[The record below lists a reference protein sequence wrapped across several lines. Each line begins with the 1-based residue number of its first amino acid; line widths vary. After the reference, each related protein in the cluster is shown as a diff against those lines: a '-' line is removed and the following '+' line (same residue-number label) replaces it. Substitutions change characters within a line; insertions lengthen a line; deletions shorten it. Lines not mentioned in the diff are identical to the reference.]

1 MTSRGS
7 IEAWDALS
15 RCHVSVTRQLQRD
28 VDLRGLSRREFE
40 VLATLYG
47 SDRSGLRLRDLN
59 SHVLLTQSS
68 LSRML
73 ERLENKG
80 LVTRR
85 QDSQDLRG
93 VRVALTEAGNR
104 LHDEIS
110 QDNDQ
115 KVADVMSTALDAQ
128 EIRVLTRL
136 SERIHQYAL
145 SLSR

>member
-1 MTSRGS
+1 MSSRGS

-15 RCHVSVTRQLQRD
+15 RCHVSVTRELQRE

-40 VLATLYG
+40 VLTTLHG
-47 SDRSGLRLRDLN
+47 SDRGGLRLRDLN

-93 VRVALTEAGNR
+93 VRVALTEAGIQ
-104 LHDEIS
+104 LYDEIS
-110 QDNDQ
+110 RDNDQ